1 MKRKI
6 LSAAVGAAGLVA
18 AYFIVSGISN
28 MIYQRPVESES
39 TQTVNETEETG
50 QGTEEA
56 KAAMTE
62 DEINEMLA
70 GMKSTETA
78 ATEETAEEPKAVI
91 PVKFTELQQV
101 NPDVYAWITVPGTEI
116 DYPILQHA
124 SDNSYY
130 LMHNIDGSYGYPG
143 CIYTENLN
151 SKDFTDNNTVI
162 YGHNMKNDSMFAQL
176 HKFEDPDF
184 FHENREVLIYL
195 TDEVLHYTIFAAHIY
210 DDRHLLYSFDFS
222 DPDVYQKYLD
232 SVFSTRDMNANID
245 KDMTVTK
252 DDKIITL
259 VTCIGSQPNNRLLV
273 QAVLTE
279 REQGTVVEASEKSTD
294 SAADTAL
301 AQ

>member
-1 MKRKI
+1 MKKKVI
-6 LSAAVGAAGLVA
+6 SVVAGVAGLIV
-18 AYFIVSGISN
+18 AYFVVSGISN
-28 MIYQRPVESES
+28 IIYHHPEENAATES
-39 TQTVNETEETG
+39 TAESTE

-70 GMKSTETA
+70 GMKETAETETA
-78 ATEETAEEPKAVI
+78 TEEQSEVI
-91 PVKFTELQQV
+91 PVKFEELQAV
-101 NPDVYAWITVPGTEI
+101 NPDVYAWITVPGTDI

-124 SDNSYY
+124 SDNTYY

-143 CIYTENLN
+143 CIYTENMN

-162 YGHNMKNDSMFAQL
+162 YGHNMKNGSMFAQL

-184 FHENREVLIYL
+184 FKENREVLIYL
-195 TDEVLHYTIFAAHIY
+195 PDEVLHYTIFAAHIY
-210 DDRHLLYSFDFS
+210 DDRHLLYSFDFA

-232 SVFSTRDMNANID
+232 SVFNIRDMSANID

-252 DDKIITL
+252 DDQIITL

-273 QAVLTE
+273 QAVLTD
-279 REQGTVVEASEKSTD
+279 RDAGTEAE
-294 SAADTAL
+294 SAE
-301 AQ
+301 

>member
-6 LSAAVGAAGLVA
+6 ISAVAGVAGLVL
-18 AYFIVSGISN
+18 AYFAVSGISN
-28 MIYQRPVESES
+28 IIYHHPTES
-39 TQTVNETEETG
+39 TAAQAETESIE

-56 KAAMTE
+56 KAALTE

-70 GMKSTETA
+70 GMKSP
-78 ATEETAEEPKAVI
+78 ETAENETISEEMAVI
-91 PVKFTELQQV
+91 PVKFDELQSV

-143 CIYTENLN
+143 CIYTEKLN

-162 YGHNMKNDSMFAQL
+162 YGHNMKNGSMFAQL

-184 FHENREVLIYL
+184 FQENREVLIYL
-195 TDEVLHYTIFAAHIY
+195 PDEILHYTIFAAHIY

-222 DPDVYQKYLD
+222 DAEVYEKYLQSIFD
-232 SVFSTRDMNANID
+232 IRDMSANID
-245 KDMTVTK
+245 KEMAVTK
-252 DDKIITL
+252 DDQIITL

-273 QAVLTE
+273 QAVLTD
-279 REQGTVVEASEKSTD
+279 REPGTQITEQAV
-294 SAADTAL
+294 TAE
-301 AQ
+301 

>member
-6 LSAAVGAAGLVA
+6 MTIVAGAAGLVL
-18 AYFIVSGISN
+18 AYFVVSGISN
-28 MIYQRPVESES
+28 IIYHHPAES
-39 TQTVNETEETG
+39 TATQEETESAE

-62 DEINEMLA
+62 DEI
-70 GMKSTETA
+70 
-78 ATEETAEEPKAVI
+78 
-91 PVKFTELQQV
+91 
-101 NPDVYAWITVPGTEI
+101 
-116 DYPILQHA
+116 DYPILQHP

-162 YGHNMKNDSMFAQL
+162 YGHNMKNGSMFAQL

-184 FHENREVLIYL
+184 FQENREVLIYL
-195 TDEVLHYTIFAAHIY
+195 PDKVLHYTIFAAHIY
-210 DDRHLLYSFDFS
+210 DDRHLLYSFDFT
-222 DPDVYQKYLD
+222 DPEVYEKYLQ
-232 SVFSTRDMNANID
+232 SVFDTRDMSANID
-245 KDMTVTK
+245 KEMTVINE
-252 DDKIITL
+252 DQIITL

-279 REQGTVVEASEKSTD
+279 REPGTE
-294 SAADTAL
+294 ADTAE
-301 AQ
+301 

>member
-6 LSAAVGAAGLVA
+6 ISAVVGVAGLVI
-18 AYFIVSGISN
+18 AYFAVSGISN
-28 MIYQRPVESES
+28 IIYHHSTES
-39 TQTVNETEETG
+39 TATQVETESTG

-56 KAAMTE
+56 KAALTE

-78 ATEETAEEPKAVI
+78 ENETVSEETAVI
-91 PVKFTELQQV
+91 PVKFDELQSV
-101 NPDVYAWITVPGTEI
+101 NPDVYAWITIPGTEI

-162 YGHNMKNDSMFAQL
+162 YGHNMKNGSMFAQL
-176 HKFEDPDF
+176 HKYEDPDF
-184 FHENREVLIYL
+184 FDANREVLIYL
-195 TDEVLHYTIFAAHIY
+195 PNEVLHYTIFAAHIY
-210 DDRHLLYSFDFS
+210 DDRHLLYSFDFT
-222 DPDVYQKYLD
+222 DPEVYQKYLD
-232 SVFSTRDMNANID
+232 SIFSIRDMSANID
-245 KDMTVTK
+245 KDMTVTT
-252 DDKIITL
+252 DDQIITL

-273 QAVLTE
+273 QAVLTD
-279 REQGTVVEASEKSTD
+279 REPGTETVQT
-294 SAADTAL
+294 AATTE
-301 AQ
+301 

>member
-1 MKRKI
+1 MKKKVI
-6 LSAAVGAAGLVA
+6 SIIAGAAGLVA
-18 AYFIVSGISN
+18 AYFLVSGISHI
-28 MIYQRPVESES
+28 IYNRPADSTPTESES
-39 TQTVNETEETG
+39 SVDQ

-56 KAAMTE
+56 RAAMTE

-70 GMKSTETA
+70 GMKQGSETTE
-78 ATEETAEEPKAVI
+78 ATEEETEVI
-91 PVKFTELQQV
+91 PVKFDELQAV
-101 NPDVYAWITVPGTEI
+101 NPDVYAWITVPGTDI

-143 CIYTENLN
+143 CIYTENMN

-162 YGHNMKNDSMFAQL
+162 YGHNMKNGSMFAQL

-184 FHENREVLIYL
+184 FHENKEVLIYL
-195 TDEVLHYTIFAAHIY
+195 PDEVLHYTIFAAHIY

-222 DPDVYQKYLD
+222 DPDAYEKYLE
-232 SVFSTRDMNANID
+232 SVFNVRDMNANID
-245 KDMTVTK
+245 KDVTVTK
-252 DDKIITL
+252 DDQIITL

-279 REQGTVVEASEKSTD
+279 REPGTAE
-294 SAADTAL
+294 
-301 AQ
+301 

>member
-1 MKRKI
+1 MEKGVHMKRKI
-6 LSAAVGAAGLVA
+6 TAAVLGVAGLVL
-18 AYFIVSGISN
+18 AYFAVSGISN
-28 MIYQRPVESES
+28 IIYHHPTDNTV
-39 TQTVNETEETG
+39 TQEETEGAER
-50 QGTEEA
+50 GTEEA
-56 KAAMTE
+56 KTALTE
-62 DEINEMLA
+62 DEINAMLA
-70 GMKSTETA
+70 DMKSTETA
-78 ATEETAEEPKAVI
+78 ETATASQENAVI
-91 PVKFTELQQV
+91 PVKFEELQAV

-162 YGHNMKNDSMFAQL
+162 YGHNMKNGSMFAQL

-195 TDEVLHYTIFAAHIY
+195 PDEILHYTIFAAHIY

-222 DPDVYQKYLD
+222 DPDVYEKYLQ
-232 SVFSTRDMNANID
+232 SVFDTRDMSANID
-245 KDMTVTK
+245 KEMTVTK

-273 QAVLTE
+273 QAVLTD
-279 REQGTVVEASEKSTD
+279 REPGTEMDATE
-294 SAADTAL
+294 
-301 AQ
+301 